1 MHNRLS
7 LRAMAVLL
15 LFLLLVS
22 AWGVFSQ
29 TVEAEAKQANL
40 TVTSYETDIE
50 VFEDKSLQIEERF
63 KIHFNV
69 ARHGPSFGLA
79 WSYNDK
85 PLIPSVAKGSG
96 DFFFHFRDFLT
107 PMDNYRFGNPFSK
120 LPAGTDK
127 EYSLNYR
134 YQWPADEDPQKDE
147 LYWNIIN
154 TERPYVHESVKFKV
168 TLPKPFK
175 AGEVYIT
182 CGELDSTDQSR
193 VDWQV
198 KGRSIVG
205 RLRGQLAP
213 NEAITL
219 KVHLPEG
226 YFSKARPISYGEQD
240 LRLLLIPRQFLPLLA
255 IPLGYIL
262 WLRLGRKHGI
272 VPVVEFYPPDKVNC
286 AEAAWSYFGNSY
298 LSDFSSLIVSWADR
312 GFLTIEEKADKSI
325 WLHRLVVEPIPAPAY
340 EQALFKDMFACGD
353 ESQVSVAQLSDE
365 FYKAITK
372 AHKGMLANDQAASP
386 IYDASNG
393 QLSKWMNRLTWLAA
407 LVPIYYC
414 LRMALFGDRKLAIYG
429 LIIFVLAAI
438 LLQPANKIPRK
449 EKRRGRRTTVANG
462 GYPLGPEHVQRLF
475 FWKLFFLGILLL
487 SSVAFHAPTATLC
500 WLFSMVVLAK
510 FRAHCGRQTA
520 DGKSLQGRL
529 AGFREFIRTAELD
542 RIKMLVQENPAYF
555 YDVLPYAAV
564 LGVADDWI
572 SKFRTIKVPQP
583 EWYKSERLNDYSRD
597 DFVMGAA
604 MTHALKSFNTL
615 ATSSPRPVRSS
626 SSSYDGSSG
635 SSSSSS
641 GSAGGGGGGSS
652 MGDW

>member
-1 MHNRLS
+1 MHTRLS
-7 LRAMAVLL
+7 LRAMAALL
-15 LFLLLVS
+15 LFLLLLS
-22 AWGVFSQ
+22 ALGVFSPA
-29 TVEAEAKQANL
+29 VEAEGKQANL
-40 TVTSYETDIE
+40 TVTSYETEIE

-96 DFFFHFRDFLT
+96 DFFFHFRDFLQ

-120 LPAGTDK
+120 HPAGTDK
-127 EYSLNYR
+127 EYRLNYR
-134 YQWPADEDPQKDE
+134 YQWPADEDPKEDE

-154 TERPYVHESVKFKV
+154 SERPYVHESVKFKV

-175 AGEVYIT
+175 ASEVYMT
-182 CGELDSTDQSR
+182 CGELGSSDQSR
-193 VDWQV
+193 VDWKV

-240 LRLLLIPRQFLPLLA
+240 LRLLLIPRQFLPLLV
-255 IPLGYIL
+255 IPLGTIL
-262 WLRLGRKHGI
+262 WLRLGRKRSI
-272 VPVVEFYPPDKVNC
+272 VPVVEFYPPDHVNC

-325 WLHRLVVEPIPAPAY
+325 WLHRLMVEPMPAPAY
-340 EQALFKDMFACGD
+340 EQELFKDMFACGD
-353 ESQVSVAQLSDE
+353 ESQVSVGQLSDR

-372 AHKGMLANDQAASP
+372 AHKGMLTNEQTTSP
-386 IYDASNG
+386 NYDTSNVK
-393 QLSKWMNRLTWLAA
+393 LSKWMNRLTWLA
-407 LVPIYYC
+407 LLGPIYYC
-414 LRMALFGDRKLAIYG
+414 LRVALFGNRQLAIYG
-429 LIIFVLAAI
+429 LIIIILAVFF
-438 LLQPANKIPRK
+438 LQPGDKIPKK
-449 EKRRGRRTTVANG
+449 EKYRRRRTTVANG
-462 GYPLGPEHVQRLF
+462 GYPLGPEHVQSFFFWRLLF
-475 FWKLFFLGILLL
+475 FGIFII
-487 SSVAFHAPTATLC
+487 SSLAFNAPTASLC

-510 FRAHCGRQTA
+510 FKAHCGRQTEA
-520 DGKSLQGRL
+520 GKSLQGRL
-529 AGFREFIRTAELD
+529 EGFREFIRTAELD

-583 EWYKSERLNDYSRD
+583 EWYKSERLDDYNRD
-597 DFVMGAA
+597 DFIMGAA
-604 MTHALKSFNTL
+604 ITHALKSFNTQ
-615 ATSSPRPVRSS
+615 ATSSPRPVRSLS
-626 SSSYDGSSG
+626 LIHISEPTRPLF
-635 SSSSSS
+635 
-641 GSAGGGGGGSS
+641 
-652 MGDW
+652 